1 MSTTHTITGIAP
13 AIAEAIDQEMAQRTD
28 IVVLGEDV
36 TYWGAVFGFTMGLFQ
51 KYGRDRVIDT
61 PITEQTFMGMAV
73 GAAAVGLHPVV
84 SLMFVDFLGA
94 GFDQLYNHM
103 AKNHYMSGGQ
113 FAMPVTVLTAIGGG
127 YGDAEQHSQVLYG
140 LFAHVP
146 GFKVVVPAT
155 AYDAKG
161 LTISALRDPNPVV
174 IFGHKLL
181 TGLPFLPFEGIAD
194 EPVPDTPYTVEFGK
208 AAVRREGRDVTL
220 VAAGLMVHRCLR
232 AAEQLAQQGIDAEV
246 IDVRTLVPLDTAT
259 LVASARKTGRVLIVD
274 EDYQS
279 FGMTGELAF
288 RIQADAFDA
297 LKAPIRRLAVPDVP
311 IPFSAPLEQ
320 RVIPSV
326 ERIVAEAQALFGAP
340 ARATAR

>member
-1 MSTTHTITGIAP
+1 MRTMKGIAF
-13 AIAEAIDQEMAQRTD
+13 AIAEAIDQEMAERQE

-36 TYWGAVFGFTMGLFQ
+36 TYWGAVFGFTMGLHQ
-51 KYGRDRVIDT
+51 KYGRDRVVDT
-61 PITEQTFMGMAV
+61 PITEQTFFGMAV
-73 GAAAVGLHPVV
+73 GAAAVGMHPVV

-146 GFKVVVPAT
+146 GFKVVVPST

-161 LTISALRDPNPVV
+161 LTISALRDQNPVV

-181 TGLPFLPFEGIAD
+181 TGLPFLPFEGEE
-194 EPVPDTPYTVEFGK
+194 EPVPEERYTVEFGQ
-208 AAVRREGRDVTL
+208 AAVRREGSDLTL

-232 AAEQLAQQGIDAEV
+232 AAERLAQDGIAAEV
-246 IDVRTLVPLDTAT
+246 IDVRTLVPLDTDT
-259 LVASARKTGRVLIVD
+259 LVTSARKTGLVLVVD

-279 FGMTGELAF
+279 YGMTGELAF
-288 RIQADAFDA
+288 RIQEGAFDA

-311 IPFSAPLEQ
+311 IPFSEPLE
-320 RVIPSV
+320 RAVIPSV
-326 ERIVAEAQALFGAP
+326 DRIEQE
-340 ARATAR
+340 ARALVGAAARRA